1 MIEVKIVPKIRER
14 LHEMGRSPK
23 WLSEQTGIDPAAIS
37 RICGGRLVH
46 LETAFSIA
54 AALGQPIEKIWV
66 AEEVE
71 VD

>member
-14 LHEMGRSPK
+14 LREMGHTTH
-23 WLSEQTGIDPAAIS
+23 WLSEQTGIDPASIC
-37 RICGGRLVH
+37 RIASGKGVN

-54 AALGQPIEKIWV
+54 AALGLPIEKVWV